1 MASERRMARDLRVGI
16 MQLVALSRVALLL
29 VVLAALCSV
38 ASIPAVAQT
47 PPLFKQTEGN
57 GFDINAGSYS
67 RTFPEVQIGPLG
79 QGGLGYSR
87 TLTVGGSSGWRE
99 SLSGAIEYIGTMD
112 TLRVSLGEQ
121 VEAFV
126 LDGSVYASA
135 QGNGS
140 SLVHAGSTWVYTA
153 VDGTVATY
161 ADFPSSGL
169 HQRWCGLL
177 WNGCGPGTTSNM
189 VADIQTAT
197 KPTGEV
203 TTWHYNSVTVGG
215 IYGPLLFKRLQAV
228 TNNFNYQIHFEYANN
243 APANYTDAGNAWMR
257 RTKTIGVN
265 DALQPCSPT
274 AYTCGGDGPYVTY
287 ASTSTSDS
295 VTDRLGRTTQ
305 FLYNSAKPSGLVT
318 SIRSPDDPTINDVTI
333 SGNVS
338 TGLTITDMSGA
349 WTYTQTGSGSY
360 PFYFDTQTVIAGP
373 NGFSK
378 TVVRRTYTNGID
390 QHPATET
397 ATSPG
402 APTIVT
408 TYDPLSGQKV
418 TVTRQAHGGMPAA
431 TTQYT
436 YDSRGNLISTQVS
449 SAGLATLVTS
459 ATYPVDCVSTPL
471 TYCNKPTST
480 TDEAGQ
486 VTDYTYFSH
495 GGLATVTLP
504 ASGSGPYAS
513 IRPQVR
519 FTYTTIGSGI
529 VAPHKTSSCAATFPC
544 SGAATEKIME
554 VAYGTGNYLP
564 TTLTTR
570 SGDSAVTATNVTTYT
585 VAGDVESVDGP
596 LSGSNDKAWY
606 FYDSM
611 RQLKATV
618 GPDPD
623 GAGSR
628 PRTAQRITYDND
640 GNPTKV
646 EIGTVTAP
654 ANWQSSLTVVQQS
667 LVEYDTF
674 GRVVRE
680 DLADG
685 APTPNRLSVAQY
697 SYNSAGRPEC
707 VAQRMNPVAYA
718 GSLPS
723 ACTPSSSGSFGDD
736 RITRTTYSA
745 YGDVLTVQSGYGVAP
760 RTDQTFAYLAP
771 GLPSSIVDA
780 KGNKTAFEYDG
791 YSRRVKTIYPSP
803 TTPGQLNA
811 SDYEQLS
818 FNAVGRLVSNRARDG
833 GLFTFSYDNRGRLA
847 FTDAPGSQPDVT
859 TSYDNFDRVITSSQS
874 GHVISTTYDALGRL
888 LSETQSGRT
897 VSYLYDAAGRRTRMT
912 WPDSFFVA
920 YDYNV
925 AGELTA
931 IRENGAASGPGVLA
945 TFAYDNLGSRS
956 SLTRGNSSAT
966 TYGLDTSR
974 RLSALDQNLAGSAN
988 DVSASLTYNPAD
1000 QVATDTVSNSAYAYP
1015 APSTFSDTYTSNGLN
1030 QYSAARGSAIA
1041 HDARG
1046 NITSDG
1052 SKTYSYDASNRL
1064 VTAGS
1069 ATLSYDPDSR
1079 LYQVTGAV
1087 TRRFLYDGLDMIAEY
1102 DSSGNVVRRYV
1113 HGPGMDEPLVWYEG
1127 SGTSDRRHMFTDE
1140 MGSVVA
1146 VEASSGTSIL
1156 KYDEYGIPAA
1166 GQSSRFQFTGQMWL
1180 EDADLYHYKM
1190 RAYSPVLGRFMQA
1203 DPIGFAGGMNLYAY
1217 ALNDPGNLLDA
1228 FGLNPTEP
1236 EEKRERVYV
1245 TGPQPQG
1252 DGLEIYVWEWEMFWK
1267 QNPYLYAQSEDGFE
1281 RTTTNLKCKVSVT
1294 GQYICIADVVIV
1306 VRANGYSYYLA
1317 QGGRSSD
1324 DLALEF
1330 FGFMGQEAALSLVGG
1345 PIVKG
1350 LGSTLRLAG
1359 KACSC
1364 FVEGTLVKTPDGLR
1378 PIEEIEMGDL
1388 VLAWDE
1394 DTGRIEVRPV
1404 TDLIRPEPKV
1414 IWRLEA
1420 RDAGGEIEVFHVT
1433 DDHPWRVERAGW
1445 VETKDLRAG
1454 QTLTTADKRGMTIL
1468 EIAPTDRIERTYNFT
1483 VDGLHTFLVG
1493 EDGAVVHNCALLW
1506 KLGDSASKSAARLQR
1521 QMQQRGWTGRQITE
1535 AVKGGQK
1542 FSAPNNLNPMN
1553 GATRYVHPVT
1563 GQSVVI
1569 DDITKQVFH
1578 VGGPGYRY

>member
-1 MASERRMARDLRVGI
+1 
-16 MQLVALSRVALLL
+16 MQLVAFSRVAILLL
-29 VVLAALCSV
+29 VQAALCSLISV
-38 ASIPAVAQT
+38 PAVAQT

-140 SLVHAGSTWVYTA
+140 SLVHTGGTWVYTA

-215 IYGPLLFKRLQAV
+215 IYGSILYKRLQAV

-257 RTKTIGVN
+257 KTKTIGVN
-265 DALQPCSPT
+265 EAFQPCSPT

-305 FLYNSAKPSGLVT
+305 FLYSSSKPSGVVT
-318 SIRSPDDPTINDVTI
+318 SIRSPDDPSVNDVTI

-338 TGLTITDMSGA
+338 SGLTITDMSGA
-349 WTYTQTGSGSY
+349 WTYTQTGSGNY

-436 YDSRGNLISTQVS
+436 YDGRGNLTATQVS
-449 SAGLATLVTS
+449 SAGLTTLVTS
-459 ATYPVDCVSTPL
+459 ATFPTDCVSTPL
-471 TYCNKPTST
+471 TFCNKPSST

-504 ASGSGPYAS
+504 ASGAGPYAGV
-513 IRPQVR
+513 RPQVR
-519 FTYTTIGSGI
+519 FTYTTVGPGI
-529 VAPHKTSSCAATFPC
+529 VVPHKTSSCAAAFPC
-544 SGAATEKIME
+544 SGASTEKIME

-564 TTLTTR
+564 ISMTTR
-570 SGDSAVTATNVTTYT
+570 SGDSAVSATNTTSYT
-585 VAGDVESVDGP
+585 VAGDVDSVDGP
-596 LSGSNDKAWY
+596 LSGANDKVWH

-611 RQLKATV
+611 RQLRATV
-618 GPDPD
+618 EPDPD

-628 PRTAQRITYDND
+628 PHTAQRITYDSD

-646 EIGTVTAP
+646 ESGTVTAP
-654 ANWQSSLTVVQQS
+654 ANWQSSLTVAQQS

-674 GRVVRE
+674 GRMVRE
-680 DLADG
+680 TLADG
-685 APTPNRLSVAQY
+685 APTPTRLSVAQY

-707 VAQRMNPVAYA
+707 VALRTNSALFG

-723 ACTPSSSGSFGDD
+723 ACTPGSPGSFGDD

-760 RTDQTFAYLAP
+760 RTDQTLAYLAP

-791 YSRRVKTIYPSP
+791 FSRRVKTIYPSP
-803 TTPGQLNA
+803 TTPGQVNT
-811 SDYEQLS
+811 SDYEQLT
-818 FNAVGRLVSNRARDG
+818 FNAVGRLVTHRGRDG
-833 GLFTFSYDNRGRLA
+833 ASFGFSYDNRGRLA
-847 FTDAPGSQPDVT
+847 LTDAPGSQPDVT
-859 TSYDNFDRVITSSQS
+859 MSYDNFDRLIASSQS
-874 GHVISTTYDALGRL
+874 GHVISTTYDVLGQL
-888 LSETQSGRT
+888 LSETQAGRT
-897 VSYLYDAAGRRTRMT
+897 VSYLYDAAGRRMRMT

-931 IRENGAASGPGVLA
+931 IRENGASSGPGVLA

-974 RLSALDQNLAGSAN
+974 RLSTLVQNLGGSAN
-988 DVSASLTYNPAD
+988 DVSASFTYNPAD
-1000 QVATDTVSNSAYAYP
+1000 QVTTDTVSNSAYTYP
-1015 APSTFSDTYTSNGLN
+1015 APSAFTDNYTSNGLN
-1030 QYSAARGSAIA
+1030 QYTAARGSSVTY
-1041 HDARG
+1041 DARG
-1046 NITSDG
+1046 NVTSDG
-1052 SKTYSYDASNRL
+1052 SKTYAYDASNRL

-1079 LYQVTGAV
+1079 LYQVAGAV

-1102 DSSGNVVRRYV
+1102 DASGNVIRRYV
-1113 HGPGMDEPLVWYEG
+1113 HGPGTDEPLVWYEG
-1127 SGTSDRRHMFTDE
+1127 SGTSDRRHMFADE

-1156 KYDEYGIPAA
+1156 KYDEYGIPAT

-1180 EDADLYHYKM
+1180 EDADLYYFKA

-1203 DPIGFAGGMNLYAY
+1203 DPIGFAGGMNFYAY
-1217 ALNDPGNLLDA
+1217 ALNDPRNLTDP
-1228 FGLNPTEP
+1228 FGLCPRSTDENPVVCVAP
-1236 EEKRERVYV
+1236 P
-1245 TGPQPQG
+1245 GG
-1252 DGLEIYVWEWEMFWK
+1252 DGIPYYVWQWEEFWAK
-1267 QNPYLYAQSEDGFE
+1267 NPPYYTLDDDGWD
-1281 RTTTNLKCKVSVT
+1281 RTTTNLKCKMSVT
-1294 GQYICIADVVIV
+1294 GQYICVTDVVIV
-1306 VRANGYSYYLA
+1306 VTANGYDYYRA

-1345 PIVKG
+1345 PVVKG
-1350 LGSTLRLAG
+1350 LGAGLRLVA
-1359 KACSC
+1359 KACGC
-1364 FVEGTLVKTPDGLR
+1364 FVAGTLVMTPEGLR
-1378 PIEEIEMGDL
+1378 SIEDIEVGDL

-1394 DTGRIEVRPV
+1394 KTGRVEVRPV
-1404 TDLIRPEPKV
+1404 TDLVRPEPKV
-1414 IWRLEA
+1414 VWRLEVRNA
-1420 RDAGGEIEVFHVT
+1420 KDEVEIFHVT
-1433 DDHPWRVERAGW
+1433 DDHPWFVIGRGW
-1445 VETKDLRAG
+1445 IETKDLRVG
-1454 QTLTTADKRGMTIL
+1454 QKITTADRRGLMIL
-1468 EIAPTDRIERTYNFT
+1468 EVTPTDRVEQTYNLT
-1483 VDGLHTFLVG
+1483 VDGFHTFLVG
-1493 EDGAVVHNCALLW
+1493 RDGAVVHNNNCLQLAMN
-1506 KLGDSASKSAARLQR
+1506 AARAATGLTNSGIGKVI
-1521 QMQQRGWTGRQITE
+1521 GW
-1535 AVKGGQK
+1535 GGNVPGTALARAASLTRADVGAMKAAGLTRAHVVGIRDGYVQ
-1542 FSAPNNLNPMN
+1542 
-1553 GATRYVHPVT
+1553 ATRL
-1563 GQSVVI
+1563 GEGA
-1569 DDITKQVFH
+1569 QVA
-1578 VGGPGYRY
+1578 VARAYLMNRILQLW